1 MHFVLTLL
9 FINNKMKKNIL
20 FLILFSCFSGFL
32 AAQTQERLPCI
43 DKKFSIIVHIVRD
56 SASVA
61 GITEAR
67 ILENVDTLNNKF
79 APICVSFEVCEFRY
93 INNSYYNIIKNQN
106 WEEMQILY
114 NEKNRINLYYVNDI
128 QSPAGACG
136 FAGLG
141 CITNLNAE
149 GIVIKKLASCVGSTS
164 KTLAHEMGHYFS
176 LEHTFEGSG
185 IELVDGSNCLTAGDQ
200 ICDTPSDPFVTG
212 DDPAN
217 YVNGSCRFISMLQ
230 DANGDFY
237 DPMVGNIMSYY
248 PDNCACGFTHDQ
260 YMKMA
265 KKYLSQIGMW

>member
-1 MHFVLTLL
+1 ML
-9 FINNKMKKNIL
+9 KNFYFSIL
-20 FLILFSCFSGFL
+20 VCCLIIPVS
-32 AAQTQERLPCI
+32 AQTLERLPCI

-56 SASVA
+56 NTPAA
-61 GITEAR
+61 GITEAQ
-67 ILENVDTLNNKF
+67 ILENVDTLNKKF

-93 INNSYYNIIKNQN
+93 IDNSYYNTIKNQN

-114 NEKNRINLYYVNDI
+114 NEKNRINLYYVDAI
-128 QSPAGACG
+128 ESPAGACG

-141 CITNLNAE
+141 CITNLNSE
-149 GIVIKKLASCVGSTS
+149 GIVIKKLPSCVGSTS

-176 LEHTFEGSG
+176 LLHTFQGSG
-185 IELVDGSNCLTAGDQ
+185 TELVDGSNCTTAGDL
-200 ICDTPSDPFVTG
+200 ICDTPSDPFVDG

-217 YVNGSCRFISMLQ
+217 YVDGSCKFISMLQ